1 MWYDNWQ
8 ERKEGLETFGLP
20 VIILGVELTST
31 GFLSLLVQA
40 DEAYLLRSHRDRGF
54 ELHMSLGY
62 VTDYEDKAEA
72 LQAAGR
78 LHHRWAGHWVLL
90 NIERVGSGGASFLH
104 RYDMISDD
112 AAFQHLHQRGC
123 YRDRQPHVSV

>member
-1 MWYDNWQ
+1 MWYDSWQ

-54 ELHMSLGY
+54 ELHISLGY
-62 VTDYEDKAEA
+62 LADYEDQAEA

-78 LHHRWAGHWVLL
+78 LHHRWAGQWVLL
-90 NIERVGSGGASFLH
+90 NIEWVGSGGAAFLH
-104 RYDMISDD
+104 RHDMISDD
-112 AAFQHLHQRGC
+112 ADFQYLHRRGC
-123 YRDRQPHVSV
+123 YRDRQPHVSL

>member
-8 ERKEGLETFGLP
+8 ERKERLETFGLP

-62 VTDYEDKAEA
+62 LADYEDKAEA
-72 LQAAGR
+72 QAAGR
-78 LHHRWAGHWVLL
+78 LHHRWAGQCVLL
-90 NIERVGSGGASFLH
+90 NIEWVGSGGAAFLH
-104 RYDMISDD
+104 RYDMISDEPD
-112 AAFQHLHQRGC
+112 FRCLHQRGC
-123 YRDRQPHVSV
+123 YRDRQPHASL

>member
-1 MWYDNWQ
+1 MWHDNWE
-8 ERKEGLETFGLP
+8 ERKEGLEKFGLP

-78 LHHRWAGHWVLL
+78 LHHRWAGQWVLL
-90 NIERVGSGGASFLH
+90 NIEWVGSGGAAFLH
-104 RYDMISDD
+104 QYDMISDD
-112 AAFQHLHQRGC
+112 PDFQYLHQRGC
-123 YRDRQPHVSV
+123 YRDRQPHVSL